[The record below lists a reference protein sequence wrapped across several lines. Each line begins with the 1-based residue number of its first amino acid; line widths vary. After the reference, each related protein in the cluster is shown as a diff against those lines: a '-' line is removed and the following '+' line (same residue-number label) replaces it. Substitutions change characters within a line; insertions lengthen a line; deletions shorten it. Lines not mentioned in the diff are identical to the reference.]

1 MSQVDNIT
9 YLPTLFWFIIIFTF
23 LYFNIFSW
31 IFRSIYYVITSRKIY
46 FQNLL
51 NLSYKLLYLLIIIK
65 MFIKESLKK
74 SMISHKIIATNQMY
88 KYLGIAS
95 GASKKLNEK
104 IKKWKK

>member
-1 MSQVDNIT
+1 
-9 YLPTLFWFIIIFTF
+9 
-23 LYFNIFSW
+23 
-31 IFRSIYYVITSRKIY
+31 
-46 FQNLL
+46 
-51 NLSYKLLYLLIIIK
+51 

-104 IKKWKK
+104 IKK